1 MQTIFISPSDLAF
14 LYLESPW
21 GFHQKYRS
29 GIKRPPL
36 ILPKIFNVIDAS
48 IKLKYLDENMSRVC
62 SDLPN
67 GILCSADEWVK
78 SKPIVNDKHPDFEV
92 IIRGKIDGTLK
103 NVDGTYTV
111 IDFKTTEINE
121 EHLQK
126 YIMQLSCYTYCVKY
140 PNSSRDYK
148 LPVSDKVGLFVFEP
162 KEFSIDYN
170 SKASLRG
177 KIVYKEYDYD
187 EEKFV
192 DYIRDTIIP
201 LLAGDEPKPKD
212 DDPLYVSLKQ
222 FGFEYTEE

>member
-1 MQTIFISPSDLAF
+1 
-14 LYLESPW
+14 
-21 GFHQKYRS
+21 
-29 GIKRPPL
+29 
-36 ILPKIFNVIDAS
+36 
-48 IKLKYLDENMSRVC
+48 
-62 SDLPN
+62 
-67 GILCSADEWVK
+67 
-78 SKPIVNDKHPDFEV
+78 
-92 IIRGKIDGTLK
+92 
-103 NVDGTYTV
+103 
-111 IDFKTTEINE
+111 
-121 EHLQK
+121 
-126 YIMQLSCYTYCVKY
+126 MQLSCYTYCVKY

-212 DDPLYVSLKQ
+212 DDPLYVYLKQ

>member
-14 LYLESPW
+14 LYLESQW

-62 SDLPN
+62 SELPN

-78 SKPIVNDKHPDFEV
+78 SKPITNDKHPDFEV

-126 YIMQLSCYTYCVKY
+126 YIMQLSCYPYCLKY

-162 KEFSIDYN
+162 NEFTIDYN

-177 KIVYKEYDYD
+177 KIVYKEYEYD

-192 DYIRDTIIP
+192 DYIRNTIIP
-201 LLAGDEPKPKD
+201 LLAGDEPKPKE
-212 DDPLYVSLKQ
+212 DDPLYVFLKQ